1 MGGNIYAKTIQQ
13 IEMLRFEMK
22 QINTSKYFT
31 IGKTMMKE
39 QWSRQRKYAFEL
51 LELNKNKNNNN
62 NQTSHKI
69 VLLNLCLHM
78 MDK

>member
-1 MGGNIYAKTIQQ
+1 MGGNIYTKTIQQ
-13 IEMLRFEMK
+13 IEMWRFEMK

-39 QWSRQRKYAFEL
+39 QWSRQRKYAFEP
-51 LELNKNKNNNN
+51 LESNKNN

>member
-1 MGGNIYAKTIQQ
+1 MGGNIYAKTILQ

-39 QWSRQRKYAFEL
+39 QWLRQRKYAFEP
-51 LELNKNKNNNN
+51 LELNKNENN

-69 VLLNLCLHM
+69 VLLNLCLHI